1 MPKARQGT
9 IKRGLCKMFKHVYLN
24 KDNQILNINSFK
36 KLNGAQALTK
46 LQSGNKQQASM
57 SGTKPY
63 IKQRKWKIVADKIHN
78 EWCIQNGYL
87 IKE

>member
-1 MPKARQGT
+1 MT
-9 IKRGLCKMFKHVYLN
+9 KRGLCKMFKYVYIN

-36 KLNGAQALTK
+36 RLNGAQALTK
-46 LQSGNKQQASM
+46 LQSSNKQQASM

-78 EWCIQNGYL
+78 EWCIQNGYP

>member
-1 MPKARQGT
+1 MLKAKQGKT
-9 IKRGLCKMFKHVYLN
+9 KQGLCKMFKYVYIN

-36 KLNGAQALTK
+36 RLNGAQALTK
-46 LQSGNKQQASM
+46 LQSGNKQQASK

>member
-1 MPKARQGT
+1 MLKAKQGKT
-9 IKRGLCKMFKHVYLN
+9 KRGLCKMFKYVYIN

-36 KLNGAQALTK
+36 RLNGAQALTK
-46 LQSGNKQQASM
+46 LQSGNKQQASK